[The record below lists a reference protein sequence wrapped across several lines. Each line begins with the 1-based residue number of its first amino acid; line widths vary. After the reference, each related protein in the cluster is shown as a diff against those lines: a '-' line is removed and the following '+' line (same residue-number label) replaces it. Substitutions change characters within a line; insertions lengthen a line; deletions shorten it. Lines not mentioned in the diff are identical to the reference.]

1 MYTIIYSESNKSRMN
16 INFQINSCLFR
27 WETHEIRK
35 SILSQ
40 FKLEICVQ
48 NTVWFD
54 CSHLYMF
61 VISDGAEKLPMMFCD
76 FFLLCN
82 EYSCE
87 NQTHAL
93 WILIITIH

>member
-1 MYTIIYSESNKSRMN
+1 MN
-16 INFQINSCLFR
+16 INFQINGCLFR

-54 CSHLYMF
+54 CSYLYMF
-61 VISDGAEKLPMMFCD
+61 VISDGAEKLPD
-76 FFLLCN
+76 DVLWLLFSFVMN
-82 EYSCE
+82 IHVKIEHMHYEY
-87 NQTHAL
+87 
-93 WILIITIH
+93 